1 MKCDWVRQ
9 NILFYVYNE
18 LEDDARYE
26 VEQHLARCPE
36 CAGEL
41 KAARNFHTAMSQN
54 PVTEPTPNLLAASR
68 MRLQEALETTAQ
80 GGFLR
85 RLIFEPTTWLR
96 QVRMAPAMAAV
107 IFIVGFGGGI
117 GATYNFMA
125 NRLSGNGTG
134 VALVDSN
141 AAQAPVDASAIT
153 GIRSVTQEPGSN
165 QVSIKYDTISTQE
178 AQGSLNDQRIQQL
191 LLFAARNNFNS
202 GVRMDSVDVLTQT
215 PNDSRVREVLM
226 YSLQNDTNP
235 GVRMKALDG
244 LSGLGAAGSA
254 GAGCGVAGS
263 GQRRDSRGAFAGI
276 AAGGTD
282 EGGQQGARGV
292 DPGIESGSECF
303 DPLAG
308 ADDAGADAGV
318 GLGETVVGR
327 REKHRRRMNGG
338 RRIANGEL
346 PTIDD

>member
-226 YSLQNDTNP
+226 YSLQNDTNA

-244 LSGLGAAGSA
+244 LSGL
-254 GAGCGVAGS
+254 VR
-263 GQRRDSRGAFAGI
+263 QDPQVRDAVLQALVSD
-276 AAGGTD
+276 GTPAVRLQALRLV
-282 EGGQQGARGV
+282 EPMR
-292 DPGIESGSECF
+292 
-303 DPLAG
+303 
-308 ADDAGADAGV
+308 ADSKVRAVLIRVSKADQNASIRSQAQTM
-318 GLGETVVGR
+318 LEQTP
-327 REKHRRRMNGG
+327 
-338 RRIANGEL
+338 EL
-346 PTIDD
+346 D